1 MILSS
6 IFQLA
11 PLLGVPR
18 LETPASEQQL
28 PIILLSAVVWVPALG
43 ALVLLLFPER
53 NERDRA
59 RIRNTAIAVTIL
71 VAFLALASWAQFSV
85 FRTPFQFEENHS
97 WIKTLG
103 ISYHL
108 GVDGINLP
116 PLLLSALLFMV
127 VMLVSRVPAFRESDQ
142 FRGVGQQL
150 HLKAYFAL
158 LLITET
164 GVNGVFV
171 ALDYALFFLFWQLE
185 VVPVFF
191 LIAHWGGP
199 RRAAAA
205 WKFLLFN
212 LAGSAFMLLAIAL
225 LYVKAGLG
233 TFDMLALQQARL
245 APGLALL
252 LFLLFLGTFLIRLPA
267 GPLHS
272 WLPHALTEA
281 STPVAVLIS
290 GVLCTMGG
298 YGLLRIN
305 LAGFPGPARQLSWLL
320 AGLAV
325 LGVAWGSLAALV
337 QDDLKRMAAYS
348 TLPAMA
354 FVLLAASARTGIA
367 LNGSILQLLAHG
379 LAVAL
384 LFLLVG
390 AIQERTRTR
399 SLRALGGLAERAPQ
413 LAVAG
418 VLTALA
424 AIGLP
429 GLVTFIA
436 LFEIVLGSYPVQRA
450 AVALCL
456 LGLAMTAACLLGLL
470 RRAFGGPTPE
480 AFQRVRDLGAGEL
493 GYLVILL
500 VPLIGL
506 GLFPQLMVE
515 RIGSGV
521 TDLVIRLGSGT

>member
-1 MILSS
+1 MSPASL
-6 IFQLA
+6 FALA

-18 LETPASEQQL
+18 LEPSASEPQL
-28 PIILLSAVVWVPALG
+28 PMILLSGIVWLPAVG

-53 NERDRA
+53 TERDRA
-59 RIRNTAIAVTIL
+59 RIRNTAIAAALV
-71 VAFLALASWAQFSV
+71 VAFLALAGWAQFSI
-85 FRTPFQFEENHS
+85 FRTPFQYEENLT
-97 WIKTLG
+97 WIKALG

-116 PLLLSALLFMV
+116 PLLLSALVFVV
-127 VMLVSRVPAFRESDQ
+127 VMLASRVPAFRESDQ

-171 ALDYALFFLFWQLE
+171 AADYALFFLFWQLQ

-191 LIAHWGGP
+191 LLAHWGGP

-205 WKFLLFN
+205 WKYLLFN
-212 LAGSAFMLLAIAL
+212 LAGSALMLLAILL
-225 LYVKAGLG
+225 LYAKAGLG

-267 GPLHS
+267 VPLHS
-272 WLPHALTEA
+272 WLPDALTEA
-281 STPVAVLIS
+281 STPVAVLIA

-298 YGLLRIN
+298 YGLLRVN

-325 LGVAWGSLAALV
+325 LGVVWGSLAALV

-379 LAVAL
+379 LVVAL
-384 LFLLVG
+384 LLLVVG
-390 AIQERTRTR
+390 AIQERTGTR
-399 SLRALGGLAERAPQ
+399 SLRALGGLAARAPQ
-413 LAVAG
+413 LAVVG
-418 VLTALA
+418 VLAALA
-424 AIGLP
+424 AIGVP
-429 GLVTFIA
+429 GVVTFIA
-436 LFEIVLGSYPVQRA
+436 LFEIVLGSVPVQRV
-450 AVALCL
+450 AVVFCL
-456 LGLAMTAACLLGLL
+456 LAVVLTGAYLLDLL
-470 RRAFGGPTPE
+470 RRAFAGPTPE

-493 GYLVILL
+493 GYLVPLL

-506 GLFPQLMVE
+506 GLFPQFLVE
-515 RIGSGV
+515 KIGSGV
-521 TDLVIRLGSGT
+521 TDLVIRLGG